1 MSYVSVQIDLSDFET
16 EHLITEVERRGYEVH
31 DANSKEESECTLD
44 EIHNLYQAFINWK
57 DFGNKNESFE
67 CDLKEFFKVTL
78 GRYVI

>member
-1 MSYVSVQIDLSDFET
+1 MSYISVKVDLSDFESDD
-16 EHLITEVERRGYEVH
+16 LIGEIERRGYVVL
-31 DANSKEESECTLD
+31 DANVKEESECTLD

>member
-1 MSYVSVQIDLSDFET
+1 MSYVTVQVDLSDIET
-16 EHLITEVERRGYEVH
+16 DDLIDEVERRGYEVH
-31 DANSKEESECTLD
+31 DANAKEEAESTID

-78 GRYVI
+78 DRYVV